1 MLGGAPSSEYQAL
14 IGNSYIVALRVVQA
28 LLPEPEGEGNKTC
41 TAQGSYGITV
51 I

>member
-14 IGNSYIVALRVVQA
+14 IYSYIVALRVVQA
-28 LLPEPEGEGNKTC
+28 LLPEPEGEGTKTC
-41 TAQGSYGITV
+41 IAQGSHGITV